1 MTLKI
6 KCDNCFLYLN
16 FDANFP
22 NIKFPMTTDSIGV
35 CIILQPTGKHN
46 LLIQSCKQGLED
58 MAQQLR
64 TLTAF
69 AENLGSN
76 PITHIQQLASTCNSS
91 FKESCVLL
99 ASLGTHSYACTCIHT
114 CTHRL
119 KNNYVFKR
127 LQSPTRFY
135 ASFNG

>member
-1 MTLKI
+1 
-6 KCDNCFLYLN
+6 
-16 FDANFP
+16 
-22 NIKFPMTTDSIGV
+22 MTTDSIGV

-76 PITHIQQLASTCNSS
+76 PITHLVAYNH
-91 FKESCVLL
+91 L
-99 ASLGTHSYACTCIHT
+99 
-114 CTHRL
+114 
-119 KNNYVFKR
+119 
-127 LQSPTRFY
+127 
-135 ASFNG
+135 